1 MLTMN
6 KILENKTIV
15 ALTFTIAI
23 IFTAIAMSGSSY
35 ALYVNKDYGTTED
48 YTTGLLDLTFDENT
62 TLTLASAFP
71 ISDEEG
77 LASDPYILKVT
88 NTGNLTYKFN
98 IELLDTTSSN
108 LINNK
113 YIKIKVDDG
122 DIYTLNTTNILSKDI
137 TLVPGESKS
146 INVRMWLSEDTPNSE
161 AGKGFSAKATTNG
174 YAVYA
179 TETEKPKTATDT
191 IMELSKGDSWPA
203 DLTDS
208 GLYATNSYTADDGTT
223 KYHDYRYIGANVNNY
238 VKFNNDLYR
247 IIGVFDEN
255 SHGVTGQYLVK
266 LIMASPLLGNS
277 WGIYNTSNTSG
288 TYSGYTNDWTGKSK
302 TTKANLNILLNEY
315 FINKTNTSSTYGDCA
330 NWTYYNYDNTNYRTN
345 DCTDIVGYGIDSKLT
360 SYLEDATWYLYGSGT
375 SQSKQNW
382 YLCERGGNS
391 CTPSGPNKGDA
402 SVTSKIGLM
411 YLSDYLYASGYYSN
425 DDTTTQIA
433 DYFGNKNWLYKG
445 YEWTLTPN
453 ASGMF
458 SSAFSV
464 WNVSTGLAFSY
475 FSNYPYGSRPTF
487 YLKSDVKI
495 SGGLGTYNNP
505 YILEQG

>member
-15 ALTFTIAI
+15 ALTFTLAI

-98 IELLDTTSSN
+98 IELLDTTSTN
-108 LINNK
+108 LIDNK

-174 YAVYA
+174 YALY
-179 TETEKPKTATDT
+179 TTGTEKPKTAADT

-208 GLYATNSYTADDGTT
+208 GVYATNSYTASDGTT
-223 KYHDYRYIGANVNNY
+223 KYHDYRYIGANVNNW

-288 TYSGYTNDWTGKSK
+288 TYSDYKNDWTGKA
-302 TTKANLNILLNEY
+302 TGIKANLNVLLNEY
-315 FINKTNTSSTYGDCA
+315 FINKTNTSSTYGACG
-330 NWTYYNYDNTNYRTN
+330 NWTYFFSNTNYRTN
-345 DCTDIVGYGIDSKLT
+345 DCSDIVGYGIDPKYSG
-360 SYLEDATWYLYGSGT
+360 YIEDATWYLYGSD
-375 SQSKQNW
+375 SNQSKQEW
-382 YLCERGGNS
+382 YLCERGGIS
-391 CTPSGPNKGDA
+391 CTTSGPNTGDT
-402 SVTSKIGLM
+402 SVTSKVGLM
-411 YLSDYLYASGYYSN
+411 YLSDYLYASGYYSSS
-425 DDTTTQIA
+425 DTTIQVTG
-433 DYFGNKNWLYKG
+433 YFGSKNWLWKG
-445 YEWTLTPN
+445 YEWTLTPYTSDKN
-453 ASGMF
+453 A
-458 SSAFSV
+458 V
-464 WNVSTGLAFSY
+464 WYVNINSTYIFAT
-475 FSNYPYGSRPTF
+475 NPPHGSRPTF

-495 SGGLGTYNNP
+495 SGGFGTYNNP

>member
-15 ALTFTIAI
+15 VLTFTIAI

-98 IELLDTTSSN
+98 IELLDTTSTN
-108 LINNK
+108 LIDNK

-137 TLVPGESKS
+137 TLVPGESKK
-146 INVRMWLSEDTPNSE
+146 INVRMWLSEETPNSE

-174 YAVYA
+174 YAVYTTGNEVA
-179 TETEKPKTATDT
+179 LPANANDYIKS
-191 IMELSKGDSWPA
+191 LSKGDSWPA

-208 GLYATNSYTADDGTT
+208 GLYATNKYTASDGTT

-255 SHGVTGQYLVK
+255 SHGVTGEYLVK
-266 LIMASPLLGNS
+266 LIMASPLSGNS
-277 WGIYNTSNTSG
+277 WGIYNSSNTSG
-288 TYSGYTNDWTGKSK
+288 TYSNYKNDWTGKA
-302 TTKANLNILLNEY
+302 TGIKANLNVLLNEY
-315 FINKTNTSSTYGDCA
+315 FVNSTNTSSTYGTCS
-330 NWTYYNYDNTNYRTN
+330 NWTYYNANTNHRTN
-345 DCTDIVGYGIDSKLT
+345 DCSDIIGYGIDPKYSG
-360 SYLEDATWYLYGSGT
+360 YIEDATWYLYGSGT
-375 SQSKQNW
+375 DQSKQNW

-391 CTPSGPNKGDA
+391 CTTSGPNTGDA
-402 SVTSKIGLM
+402 SVTSKMGLM

-425 DDTTTQIA
+425 SDTTTQGTQ
-433 DYFGNKNWLYKG
+433 YYGNKNWLYKG
-445 YEWTLTPN
+445 YEWTQTPY
-453 ASGMF
+453 ASG
-458 SSAFSV
+458 ANRV
-464 WNVSTGLAFSY
+464 WFVYRGNAGSNDSY
-475 FSNYPYGSRPTF
+475 YPYGSRPSF
-487 YLKSDVKI
+487 YLKSDINI
-495 SGGLGTYNNP
+495 SGGFGTYNNP

>member
-98 IELLDTTSSN
+98 IELLDTTSTN

-122 DIYTLNTTNILSKDI
+122 EVHTLDTSNILSKDI

-174 YAVYA
+174 YAVYTTGDEIA
-179 TETEKPKTATDT
+179 LPANANTY
-191 IMELSKGDSWPA
+191 IISQSKGDSWPA

-208 GLYATNSYTADDGTT
+208 GLYATNKYTADDGTI

-266 LIMASPLLGNS
+266 LIMANPLGSYS
-277 WGIYNTSNTSG
+277 WGVYNTSNDSG
-288 TYSGYTNDWTGKSK
+288 TYSGYANDWTGKATKS
-302 TTKANLNILLNEY
+302 KANLNVLFNEY
-315 FINKTNTSSTYGDCA
+315 FINRTNTSSTYGACG
-330 NWTYYNYDNTNYRTN
+330 NWTYFYYVTDYRTN
-345 DCTDIVGYGIDSKLT
+345 DCSDIEGFGIDSKLT
-360 SYLEDATWYLYGSGT
+360 SYIENATWYLYGSDT
-375 SQSKQNW
+375 DQSKQNW

-391 CTPSGPNKGDA
+391 CTSSGPSTGDT
-402 SVTSKIGLM
+402 SVNSKVGLM
-411 YLSDYLYASGYYSN
+411 YLSDYLYASGYFAST
-425 DDTTTQIA
+425 DTSTQGTN
-433 DYFGNKNWLYKG
+433 YFGNKNWLYKG
-445 YEWTLTPN
+445 YDWTLTPS
-453 ASGMF
+453 AS
-458 SSAFSV
+458 AATSV
-464 WNVSTGLAFSY
+464 WSVSTGRGIRSATLAALGF
-475 FSNYPYGSRPTF
+475 RPSF
-487 YLKSDVKI
+487 YLKSNIKI
-495 SGGLGTYNNP
+495 SGGFGTYNNP

>member
-1 MLTMN
+1 
-6 KILENKTIV
+6 
-15 ALTFTIAI
+15 
-23 IFTAIAMSGSSY
+23 MSGSSY

-98 IELLDTTSSN
+98 IELLDTTSTN

-137 TLVPGESKS
+137 TLVPGESKK
-146 INVRMWLSEDTPNSE
+146 IKVRMWLSEETPNSE

-174 YAVYA
+174 YAVYTTGNEVA
-179 TETEKPKTATDT
+179 LPASANTY
-191 IMELSKGDSWPA
+191 IISQSKGDSWPA

-208 GLYATNSYTADDGTT
+208 GVYATNSYTASDGTT

-266 LIMASPLLGNS
+266 LIMASPLSGNS
-277 WGIYNTSNTSG
+277 WGIYNSSNTSG
-288 TYSGYTNDWTGKSK
+288 TYSNYKNDWTGKA
-302 TTKANLNILLNEY
+302 TGIKANLNVLLNEY
-315 FINKTNTSSTYGDCA
+315 FINKTNTSSTYGSCS
-330 NWTYYNYDNTNYRTN
+330 NWTYYHYSNTNYRTN
-345 DCTDIVGYGIDSKLT
+345 DCTDIVGYGIDSKIT
-360 SYLEDATWYLYGSGT
+360 SYIADATWYLYGSDT
-375 SQSKQNW
+375 DRSKQNW

-391 CTPSGPNKGDA
+391 CTTSGPNTGDT
-402 SVTSKIGLM
+402 SVISKMGLM

-425 DDTTTQIA
+425 ADTTTQDKIN
-433 DYFGNKNWLYKG
+433 YGNKNWLYKG
-445 YEWTLTPN
+445 YEWTQTPY
-453 ASGMF
+453 ASVAYTAWLVKDGDA
-458 SSAFSV
+458 SATV
-464 WNVSTGLAFSY
+464 TY
-475 FSNYPYGSRPTF
+475 YPWGWRPSL
-487 YLKSDVKI
+487 YLKSNIKI
-495 SGGLGTYNNP
+495 SGGYGTYNNP

>member
-1 MLTMN
+1 MGKVMERNLVLLL
-6 KILENKTIV
+6 II
-15 ALTFTIAI
+15 ACAFTVMS
-23 IFTAIAMSGSSY
+23 MSGSSY
-35 ALYVNKDYGTTED
+35 ALYVNKDYGSTED

-71 ISDEEG
+71 ISDAEG
-77 LASDPYILKVT
+77 ESSDAYSLKIT

-98 IELLDTTSSN
+98 VELLDTTSEN

-113 YIKIKVDDG
+113 YIKIKIDDG
-122 DIYTLNTTNILSKDI
+122 DIHTLDTSNILSKDV

-174 YAVYA
+174 YAVYTTGDEIA
-179 TETEKPKTATDT
+179 LPANANTY
-191 IMELSKGDSWPA
+191 IISQSKGDSWPA

-266 LIMASPLLGNS
+266 LIMANRIGGYS
-277 WGIYNTSNTSG
+277 WGTYNSSNTSG
-288 TYSGYTNDWTGKSK
+288 TYSNYKNDWTGKA
-302 TTKANLNILLNEY
+302 TGVKANLNILLNEY
-315 FINKTNTSSTYGDCA
+315 FLNKTNTSSTYGSCS
-330 NWTYYNYDNTNYRTN
+330 NWTYFQSHTSWRTN
-345 DCTDIVGYGIDSKLT
+345 DCTDIVGYGIDPKYSGYIENT
-360 SYLEDATWYLYGSGT
+360 TWYLYGSGT
-375 SQSKQNW
+375 DQSKQNW

-391 CTPSGPNKGDA
+391 CTTSGPNTGDA
-402 SVTSKIGLM
+402 SVTSKMGLM

-425 DDTTTQIA
+425 ADTTTQGNS
-433 DYFGNKNWLYKG
+433 YYGNKNWLYKG
-445 YEWTLTPN
+445 KEWTQTPTV
-453 ASGMF
+453 SG
-458 SSAFSV
+458 AINV
-464 WNVSTGLAFSY
+464 WFVGDGRVSYYWGIH
-475 FSNYPYGSRPTF
+475 PYGWRPTL
-487 YLKSDVKI
+487 YLKSNIKI
-495 SGGLGTYNNP
+495 SGGFGTYNNP

>member
-48 YTTGLLDLTFDENT
+48 YTTGLLDLTFDEIT

-98 IELLDTTSSN
+98 IELLDTTSNN
-108 LINNK
+108 LIDNK

-137 TLVPGESKS
+137 TLVPGESKK
-146 INVRMWLSEDTPNSE
+146 IKVRMWLSEDTPNSE

-174 YAVYA
+174 YAVY
-179 TETEKPKTATDT
+179 TTGTEKPKTAADT
-191 IMELSKGDSWPA
+191 IMELSKGDTWPA

-208 GLYATNSYTADDGTT
+208 GVYATNKYTADDGTT

-266 LIMASPLLGNS
+266 LIMASPLSGNS
-277 WGIYNTSNTSG
+277 WGVYNTSNTSG
-288 TYSGYTNDWTGKSK
+288 TYSNYANDWTGKA
-302 TTKANLNILLNEY
+302 TGIKANLNVLLNEY
-315 FINKTNTSSTYGDCA
+315 FINKTNTSSTYGSCS
-330 NWTYYNYDNTNYRTN
+330 NWTYYFNNTNYRTN
-345 DCTDIVGYGIDSKLT
+345 DCSDIVGYGIDPKYS
-360 SYLEDATWYLYGSGT
+360 SYIENATWYLYGS
-375 SQSKQNW
+375 SKDQSKQNW

-391 CTPSGPNKGDA
+391 CTASGQSTGDA
-402 SVTSKIGLM
+402 SVTSKMGLM
-411 YLSDYLYASGYYSN
+411 YLSDYLYASGYNSSTN
-425 DDTTTQIA
+425 TNSQLDD
-433 DYFGNKNWLYKG
+433 YYGNKNWLYKG
-445 YEWTLTPN
+445 FEWTQTPRAPGAN
-453 ASGMF
+453 L
-458 SSAFSV
+458 V
-464 WNVSTGLAFSY
+464 WFVGRGEAYNRETYFSY
-475 FSNYPYGSRPTF
+475 WWRPSL
-487 YLKSDVKI
+487 YLKSDIKI
-495 SGGLGTYNNP
+495 SEGYGTYNNP

>member
-1 MLTMN
+1 MN

-15 ALTFTIAI
+15 ALTFTLAI

-98 IELLDTTSSN
+98 IELLDTTSTN
-108 LINNK
+108 LIDNK

-146 INVRMWLSEDTPNSE
+146 INVRMWLSEETPNSE

-174 YAVYA
+174 YALY
-179 TETEKPKTATDT
+179 TTGTEKPKTAADT
-191 IMELSKGDSWPA
+191 IMELSKGDTWPA

-208 GLYATNSYTADDGTT
+208 GVYATNKYTADDGTT
-223 KYHDYRYIGANVNNY
+223 KYHDYRYVGANVNNW
-238 VKFNNDLYR
+238 VSFNNDLYR

-266 LIMASPLLGNS
+266 LIMANPIGAFS
-277 WGIYNTSNTSG
+277 WGVYNTSNTSG
-288 TYSGYTNDWTGKSK
+288 TYSGRTNDWTGKA
-302 TTKANLNILLNEY
+302 TGMGVKANLNVLLNEY
-315 FINKTNTSSTYGDCA
+315 FINKTNTSSTYGACS
-330 NWTYYNYDNTNYRTN
+330 NWTYFDHTTNHKTN
-345 DCTDIVGYGIDSKLT
+345 DCSDIVGYGIDSNLT
-360 SYLEDATWYLYGSGT
+360 SYIEDATWYLYGSGT
-375 SQSKQNW
+375 DQSKQNW

-391 CTPSGPNKGDA
+391 CTSSGPSTGDT
-402 SVTSKIGLM
+402 SVNSKVGLM
-411 YLSDYLYASGYYSN
+411 YLSDYLYASGYYSST
-425 DDTTTQIA
+425 DTSTQNQY
-433 DYFGNKNWLYKG
+433 YFGNKNWLYKS
-445 YEWTLTPN
+445 YEWTITPY
-453 ASGMF
+453 ASNDHY
-458 SSAFSV
+458 V
-464 WNVSTGLAFSY
+464 WFVNYGNVTKIYSHD
-475 FSNYPYGSRPTF
+475 PRGSRPAF
-487 YLKSDVKI
+487 YLKSDIKI
-495 SGGLGTYNNP
+495 SGGFGTYNNP

>member
-1 MLTMN
+1 MN

-15 ALTFTIAI
+15 ALTFTLAI

-98 IELLDTTSSN
+98 IELLDTTSTN
-108 LINNK
+108 LIDNK

-137 TLVPGESKS
+137 TLVPGESKK
-146 INVRMWLSEDTPNSE
+146 INVRMWLSEETPNSE

-174 YAVYA
+174 YALY
-179 TETEKPKTATDT
+179 TTGTEKPKTAADT
-191 IMELSKGDSWPA
+191 IMELSKGDTWPA
-203 DLTDS
+203 NLTDS
-208 GLYATNSYTADDGTT
+208 GVYATNKYTASDGTT

-255 SHGVTGQYLVK
+255 SHGVTGKYLVK
-266 LIMASPLLGNS
+266 LIMASPLSGNT

-288 TYSGYTNDWTGKSK
+288 TYSNYKNDWTGKA
-302 TTKANLNILLNEY
+302 TGIKANLNVLLNEY
-315 FINKTNTSSTYGDCA
+315 FANSTNTSSTYGACS
-330 NWTYYNYDNTNYRTN
+330 NWTYFFSNTNSRTN
-345 DCTDIVGYGIDSKLT
+345 DCTDIVGYGIDSNLT
-360 SYLEDATWYLYGSGT
+360 SYIEDATWYLYGSGT
-375 SQSKQNW
+375 KQSKQNW
-382 YLCERGGNS
+382 YQCERGGNS
-391 CTPSGPNKGDA
+391 CTASGPSTGDT
-402 SVTSKIGLM
+402 SVTSKMGLM

-425 DDTTTQIA
+425 ADTSTQ
-433 DYFGNKNWLYKG
+433 DRYYFGNKNWLYKG
-445 YEWTLTPN
+445 SEWTQTPYASDASYAWYVKDGDTHYNLT
-453 ASGMF
+453 F
-458 SSAFSV
+458 RTFV
-464 WNVSTGLAFSY
+464 W
-475 FSNYPYGSRPTF
+475 RPSL

-495 SGGLGTYNNP
+495 SGGYGTYNNP

>member
-98 IELLDTTSSN
+98 IELLDTTSTN

-122 DIYTLNTTNILSKDI
+122 EVHTLDTSNILSKDI

-146 INVRMWLSEDTPNSE
+146 INVRMWLSEETPNSE

-174 YAVYA
+174 YAVYTTGDEIA
-179 TETEKPKTATDT
+179 LPASANSY
-191 IMELSKGDSWPA
+191 IISQSKGDSWPA

-208 GLYATNSYTADDGTT
+208 GLYATNKYTADDGTI
-223 KYHDYRYIGANVNNY
+223 KYHDYRYIGAGVNNY

-266 LIMASPLLGNS
+266 LIAANPIGAYTWGAYNS
-277 WGIYNTSNTSG
+277 SNTSG
-288 TYSGYTNDWTGKSK
+288 TYSGYANDWTGKSK
-302 TTKANLNILLNEY
+302 TTKANLNIILNEY
-315 FINKTNTSSTYGDCA
+315 FLNKTNTSSTYGACS
-330 NWTYYNYDNTNYRTN
+330 NWTYYYRSANYRTN

-360 SYLEDATWYLYGSGT
+360 SYIEDATWYLYGSNT
-375 SQSKQNW
+375 NQSKQNW

-391 CTPSGPNKGDA
+391 CTPSGPNEGDT
-402 SVTSKIGLM
+402 SVTSKMGLM
-411 YLSDYLYASGYYSN
+411 YLSDYLYASGYYAST
-425 DDTTTQIA
+425 DTTIQDD
-433 DYFGNKNWLYKG
+433 DYYGNKNWLYKG
-445 YEWTLTPN
+445 SEWTLTPF
-453 ASGMF
+453 ASNTAYAWHVNFGE
-458 SSAFSV
+458 AD
-464 WNVSTGLAFSY
+464 STTTENPHGW
-475 FSNYPYGSRPTF
+475 RPTF

-495 SGGLGTYNNP
+495 SGGFGTYNNP

>member
-98 IELLDTTSSN
+98 IELLDTTSTN

-146 INVRMWLSEDTPNSE
+146 INVRMWLSEETPNSE

-174 YAVYA
+174 YALY
-179 TETEKPKTATDT
+179 TTGTEKPKTAADT
-191 IMELSKGDSWPA
+191 IMELSKGDTWPA

-208 GLYATNSYTADDGTT
+208 GVYATNKYTASDGTT

-266 LIMASPLLGNS
+266 LIMASSLSSNS

-288 TYSGYTNDWTGKSK
+288 TYSNYKNDWTGKA
-302 TTKANLNILLNEY
+302 TGIKANLNVLLNEY
-315 FINKTNTSSTYGDCA
+315 FANSTNTSSTYGSCS
-330 NWTYYNYDNTNYRTN
+330 NWTYYNTNTNYRTN
-345 DCTDIVGYGIDSKLT
+345 DCSDIVGFGIDSNLT
-360 SYLEDATWYLYGSGT
+360 SYIEDATWYLYGSGT

-391 CTPSGPNKGDA
+391 CTSSGPSTGDT

-411 YLSDYLYASGYYSN
+411 YLSDYLYASGYYSSS
-425 DDTTTQIA
+425 DTTTTGTS
-433 DYFGNKNWLYKG
+433 YYGNKNWLYKG
-445 YEWTLTPN
+445 YEWTQTPCTSVATGVWFVFRGSAEYSN
-453 ASGMF
+453 
-458 SSAFSV
+458 SSDPFG
-464 WNVSTGLAFSY
+464 W
-475 FSNYPYGSRPTF
+475 RPSL

-495 SGGLGTYNNP
+495 SGGYGTYNNP

>member
-1 MLTMN
+1 MN

-98 IELLDTTSSN
+98 IELLDTTSTN

-146 INVRMWLSEDTPNSE
+146 INVRMWLSEETPNSE

-174 YAVYA
+174 YALY
-179 TETEKPKTATDT
+179 TTGTEKPKTAADT
-191 IMELSKGDSWPA
+191 IMELSKGDTWPA

-208 GLYATNSYTADDGTT
+208 GVYATNKYTASDGTT

-266 LIMASPLLGNS
+266 LIMASSLSSNS

-288 TYSGYTNDWTGKSK
+288 TYSNYKNDWTGKA
-302 TTKANLNILLNEY
+302 TGIKANLNVLLNEY
-315 FINKTNTSSTYGDCA
+315 FANSTNTSSTYGSCS
-330 NWTYYNYDNTNYRTN
+330 NWTYYNTNTNYRTN
-345 DCTDIVGYGIDSKLT
+345 DCSDIVGFGIDSNLT
-360 SYLEDATWYLYGSGT
+360 SYIEDATWYLYGSGT

-391 CTPSGPNKGDA
+391 CTSSGPSTGDT

-411 YLSDYLYASGYYSN
+411 YLSDYLYASGYYSSS
-425 DDTTTQIA
+425 DTTTTGTS
-433 DYFGNKNWLYKG
+433 YYGNKNWLYKG
-445 YEWTLTPN
+445 YEWTQTPCTSVATGVWFVFRGSAEYSN
-453 ASGMF
+453 
-458 SSAFSV
+458 SSDPFG
-464 WNVSTGLAFSY
+464 W
-475 FSNYPYGSRPTF
+475 RPSL

-495 SGGLGTYNNP
+495 SGGYGTYNNP

>member
-15 ALTFTIAI
+15 ALTFTLAI

-98 IELLDTTSSN
+98 IELLDTTSTN

-137 TLVPGESKS
+137 TLVPGESKK
-146 INVRMWLSEDTPNSE
+146 INVRMWLSEETPNSE

-174 YAVYA
+174 YAVYTTGKENA
-179 TETEKPKTATDT
+179 AANT
-191 IMELSKGDSWPA
+191 IMSLSKGSSWSA

-208 GLYATNSYTADDGTT
+208 GVYATNSYTASDGTT

-255 SHGVTGQYLVK
+255 SHGVTGEYLVK
-266 LIMASPLLGNS
+266 LIAANPIGGYS
-277 WGIYNTSNTSG
+277 WGAYNSSNTSG
-288 TYSGYTNDWTGKSK
+288 TYSNYKNDWTGKA
-302 TTKANLNILLNEY
+302 TGIKANLNVLLNEY
-315 FINKTNTSSTYGDCA
+315 FANSTNTSSTYGACS
-330 NWTYYNYDNTNYRTN
+330 NWTYFFTDTNYRTN
-345 DCTDIVGYGIDSKLT
+345 DCSDIVGYGIDPKYSG
-360 SYLEDATWYLYGSGT
+360 YIEDATWYLYGSGT
-375 SQSKQNW
+375 AQSKQNW

-391 CTPSGPNKGDA
+391 CTTSGQNTGDA
-402 SVTSKIGLM
+402 SVTSKMGLM
-411 YLSDYLYASGYYSN
+411 YLSDYLYASGYYSSS
-425 DDTTTQIA
+425 DTTTQ
-433 DYFGNKNWLYKG
+433 DTKYYGNKNWLYKAN
-445 YEWTLTPN
+445 EWTQTPY
-453 ASGMF
+453 ASG
-458 SSAFSV
+458 ARYV
-464 WNVSTGLAFSY
+464 WYVSLGYVSY
-475 FSNYPYGSRPTF
+475 ADAYFPRGWRPSL

-495 SGGLGTYNNP
+495 SGGYGTYNNP

>member
-1 MLTMN
+1 MG
-6 KILENKTIV
+6 KIMERNLVLLLII
-15 ALTFTIAI
+15 ACAFTVMS
-23 IFTAIAMSGSSY
+23 MSGNSY

-71 ISDEEG
+71 ISDAEG
-77 LASDPYILKVT
+77 ESSDAYSLKIT

-98 IELLDTTSSN
+98 VELLDTTSEN

-113 YIKIKVDDG
+113 YIKIKIDDG
-122 DIYTLNTTNILSKDI
+122 EVHTLDTSNILSKDV

-174 YAVYA
+174 YAVY
-179 TETEKPKTATDT
+179 TTGTEKPKTAADT
-191 IMELSKGDSWPA
+191 IMELSKGDTWPA

-208 GLYATNSYTADDGTT
+208 GVYATNKYTADDGTT

-266 LIMASPLLGNS
+266 LIMASPLSGNS
-277 WGIYNTSNTSG
+277 WGVYNSSNTSG
-288 TYSGYTNDWTGKSK
+288 TYSGYANDWTGKSI

-315 FINKTNTSSTYGDCA
+315 FYNKTNTSSTYGSCS
-330 NWTYYNYDNTNYRTN
+330 NWTYFSTNTNYRTN
-345 DCTDIVGYGIDSKLT
+345 DCSDIVGYGIDPKYSG
-360 SYLEDATWYLYGSGT
+360 YIENATWYLYGSDK
-375 SQSKQNW
+375 SYSKQNW

-391 CTPSGPNKGDA
+391 CTTSGPSTGDA
-402 SVTSKIGLM
+402 SVTSKMGLM
-411 YLSDYLYASGYYSN
+411 YLSDYLYASGYYSST
-425 DDTTTQIA
+425 DTTIQTA
-433 DYFGNKNWLYKG
+433 GYYGNKNWLYKG
-445 YEWTLTPN
+445 TEWTPTPSTSGADSIWKVEDGYADSRGE
-453 ASGMF
+453 AS
-458 SSAFSV
+458 AQLV
-464 WNVSTGLAFSY
+464 
-475 FSNYPYGSRPTF
+475 
-487 YLKSDVKI
+487 
-495 SGGLGTYNNP
+495 
-505 YILEQG
+505 

>member
-122 DIYTLNTTNILSKDI
+122 DIYSLNTTNILSKDI
-137 TLVPGESKS
+137 TLVPGESKK
-146 INVRMWLSEDTPNSE
+146 INVRMWLSEETPNSE

-174 YAVYA
+174 YAVY
-179 TETEKPKTATDT
+179 TTGTEKPKTAADT

-208 GLYATNSYTADDGTT
+208 GVYATNKYTADDGTT

-266 LIMASPLLGNS
+266 LIMASPLSGNS
-277 WGIYNTSNTSG
+277 WGVYNTSNTSG
-288 TYSGYTNDWTGKSK
+288 TYSSYKNDWTGK
-302 TTKANLNILLNEY
+302 TTSVKANLNVLLNEY
-315 FINKTNTSSTYGDCA
+315 FANSTNTSSTYGSCS
-330 NWTYYNYDNTNYRTN
+330 NWTYYNNNTNYRTN
-345 DCTDIVGYGIDSKLT
+345 DCSDIVGYGIDPKYSGFI
-360 SYLEDATWYLYGSGT
+360 EDATWYLYGSGT

-391 CTPSGPNKGDA
+391 CTTSGPNTGDA
-402 SVTSKIGLM
+402 SVTSKMGLM
-411 YLSDYLYASGYYSN
+411 YLSDYLYASGYYSSTN
-425 DDTTTQIA
+425 TTTQGT
-433 DYFGNKNWLYKG
+433 YYYGNKNWLYKG
-445 YEWTLTPN
+445 IEWTQTPY
-453 ASGMF
+453 A
-458 SSAFSV
+458 SSANIGWHIENGRANEF
-464 WNVSTGLAFSY
+464 NYSTSY
-475 FSNYPYGSRPTF
+475 PFGWRPSL
-487 YLKSDVKI
+487 YLKSDIKI
-495 SGGLGTYNNP
+495 SGGYGTCNNP

>member
-1 MLTMN
+1 MGKVMERNLVLLL
-6 KILENKTIV
+6 IIACV
-15 ALTFTIAI
+15 FTVMS
-23 IFTAIAMSGSSY
+23 MSGNSY

-71 ISDEEG
+71 ISDAEG
-77 LASDPYILKVT
+77 ESSDAYSLKIT

-98 IELLDTTSSN
+98 VELLDTTSEN

-113 YIKIKVDDG
+113 YIKIKIDDG
-122 DIYTLNTTNILSKDI
+122 EVHTLDTSNILSKDV

-146 INVRMWLSEDTPNSE
+146 INIRMWLSEDTPNSE

-174 YAVYA
+174 YAVYTTGDEIA
-179 TETEKPKTATDT
+179 LPANANSY
-191 IMELSKGDSWPA
+191 IISQSKGDSWPA

-208 GLYATNSYTADDGTT
+208 GLYATNSYTAADGTT
-223 KYHDYRYIGANVNNY
+223 KYHDYRYVGANVNNW

-266 LIMASPLLGNS
+266 LIMANPIGGYS
-277 WGIYNTSNTSG
+277 WGAYNSSNTSG
-288 TYSGYTNDWTGKSK
+288 EYSGYANDWTGKSK

-315 FINKTNTSSTYGDCA
+315 FLNKTNTSSTYGACS
-330 NWTYYNYDNTNYRTN
+330 NWTYFFSNTNYRTN
-345 DCTDIVGYGIDSKLT
+345 DCTDIVGYGIDPKYSG
-360 SYLEDATWYLYGSGT
+360 YIEDATWYLYGSGT
-375 SQSKQNW
+375 DQSKQNW

-391 CTPSGPNKGDA
+391 CTSSGPSTGDT

-411 YLSDYLYASGYYSN
+411 YLSDCLYASGYYAST
-425 DDTTTQIA
+425 DTTTTQGQY
-433 DYFGNKNWLYKG
+433 YFGNKNWLYKG
-445 YEWTLTPN
+445 YEWTQTPS
-453 ASGMF
+453 ASG
-458 SSAFSV
+458 ANRVWSV
-464 WNVSTGLAFSY
+464 SFGLASSGY
-475 FSNYPYGSRPTF
+475 TNDPIGWRPSL

-495 SGGLGTYNNP
+495 SGGFGTYNNP

>member
-1 MLTMN
+1 
-6 KILENKTIV
+6 
-15 ALTFTIAI
+15 
-23 IFTAIAMSGSSY
+23 MSGSSY

-98 IELLDTTSSN
+98 IELLDTTSTN
-108 LINNK
+108 LIDNK

-137 TLVPGESKS
+137 TLVPGESKK
-146 INVRMWLSEDTPNSE
+146 IKVRMWLSEETPNSE

-174 YAVYA
+174 YAVYTTG
-179 TETEKPKTATDT
+179 TEDPKTAANT
-191 IMELSKGDSWPA
+191 IIKLNKGDSWPA

-208 GLYATNSYTADDGTT
+208 GLYATNKYTAVDGTT

-255 SHGVTGQYLVK
+255 SHGVTGKYLVK
-266 LIMASPLLGNS
+266 LIAANPIGGYS
-277 WGIYNTSNTSG
+277 WGAYNSSNTSG
-288 TYSGYTNDWTGKSK
+288 TYSNYDNNWTGKNIA
-302 TTKANLNILLNEY
+302 TKANLNILLNEY
-315 FINKTNTSSTYGDCA
+315 FLNKTNTSSTYGACS
-330 NWTYYNYDNTNYRTN
+330 NWTYFSSNTNYRTN
-345 DCTDIVGYGIDSKLT
+345 DCSDIVGYGIDSKY
-360 SYLEDATWYLYGSGT
+360 SGYIENATWYLYGSGT
-375 SQSKQNW
+375 DQSKQNW

-391 CTPSGPNKGDA
+391 CTSSGPSTGDT

-411 YLSDYLYASGYYSN
+411 YLSDYLYASGYYAST
-425 DDTTTQIA
+425 DTTTQGQY
-433 DYFGNKNWLYKG
+433 YFGNKNWLYKG
-445 YEWTLTPN
+445 WEWTLTPY
-453 ASGMF
+453 ASG
-458 SSAFSV
+458 AYSV
-464 WNVSTGLAFSY
+464 WSVVYGSAN
-475 FSNYPYGSRPTF
+475 SNSSLIPYGSRPAF
-487 YLKSDVKI
+487 YLKSDIKI
-495 SGGLGTYNNP
+495 SGGFGTYNNP

>member
-1 MLTMN
+1 MGKVMERNLVLLL
-6 KILENKTIV
+6 IIACV
-15 ALTFTIAI
+15 FTVMS
-23 IFTAIAMSGSSY
+23 MSGNSY
-35 ALYVNKDYGTTED
+35 ALYVNKDYGSTED

-71 ISDEEG
+71 ISDAEG
-77 LASDPYILKVT
+77 ESSDAYSLKIT

-98 IELLDTTSSN
+98 VELLDTTSEN

-113 YIKIKVDDG
+113 YIKIKIDDG
-122 DIYTLNTTNILSKDI
+122 DIHTLDTSNILSKDI

-174 YAVYA
+174 YALY
-179 TETEKPKTATDT
+179 TTGTEKPKTAADT
-191 IMELSKGDSWPA
+191 IMELSKGDTWPA

-208 GLYATNSYTADDGTT
+208 GVYATNKYTADDGTT
-223 KYHDYRYIGANVNNY
+223 KYHDYRYIGANVNNW

-288 TYSGYTNDWTGKSK
+288 TYSDYKNDWTGKA
-302 TTKANLNILLNEY
+302 TGIKANLNVLLNEY
-315 FINKTNTSSTYGDCA
+315 FINKTNTSSTYGACG
-330 NWTYYNYDNTNYRTN
+330 NWTYFFSNTNYRTN
-345 DCTDIVGYGIDSKLT
+345 DCSDIVGYGIDPKYSG
-360 SYLEDATWYLYGSGT
+360 YIEDATWYLYGSD
-375 SQSKQNW
+375 SNQSKQEW
-382 YLCERGGNS
+382 YLCERGGIS
-391 CTPSGPNKGDA
+391 CTTSGPNTGDT
-402 SVTSKIGLM
+402 SVTSKVGLM
-411 YLSDYLYASGYYSN
+411 YLSDYLYASGYYSSS
-425 DDTTTQIA
+425 DTTIQVTG
-433 DYFGNKNWLYKG
+433 YFGSKNWLWKG
-445 YEWTLTPN
+445 YEWTLTPYTSDKN
-453 ASGMF
+453 A
-458 SSAFSV
+458 V
-464 WNVSTGLAFSY
+464 WYVNITSTYIFAT
-475 FSNYPYGSRPTF
+475 NPPHGSRPTF

-495 SGGLGTYNNP
+495 SGGFGTYNNP

>member
-1 MLTMN
+1 MN

-98 IELLDTTSSN
+98 IELLDTTSTN

-122 DIYTLNTTNILSKDI
+122 EVHTLDTSNILSKDI

-146 INVRMWLSEDTPNSE
+146 INVRMWLSEETPNSE

-174 YAVYA
+174 YAVYTTGNEIA
-179 TETEKPKTATDT
+179 LPASANTY
-191 IMELSKGDSWPA
+191 IISQSKGDSWPA

-208 GLYATNSYTADDGTT
+208 GLYATNKYTADDGTI

-266 LIMASPLLGNS
+266 LIMASPLSGNS
-277 WGIYNTSNTSG
+277 WGVYNSSNTSG
-288 TYSGYTNDWTGKSK
+288 TSSGYANDWTGKSK
-302 TTKANLNILLNEY
+302 TSKANLNVLLNEY
-315 FINKTNTSSTYGDCA
+315 FYNKTSTSSTYGDCA
-330 NWTYYNYDNTNYRTN
+330 NWTYFDYSSDNYYRTN
-345 DCTDIVGYGIDSKLT
+345 CSDIVGYGIDPK
-360 SYLEDATWYLYGSGT
+360 YNGYIENATWYLYGSGT
-375 SQSKQNW
+375 DQSKQNW

-391 CTPSGPNKGDA
+391 CTASGPSTGDV
-402 SVTSKIGLM
+402 SVTSKMGLM
-411 YLSDYLYASGYYSN
+411 YLSDYLYASGYYSST
-425 DDTTTQIA
+425 DTTTQTA
-433 DYFGNKNWLYKG
+433 YYYGNKNWLYKG
-445 YEWTLTPN
+445 YEWTQTPY
-453 ASGMF
+453 ASGA
-458 SSAFSV
+458 SSV
-464 WNVSTGLAFSY
+464 WKVSIGVA
-475 FSNYPYGSRPTF
+475 SNTIARGTETWRPSL
-487 YLKSDVKI
+487 YLKSDIKI
-495 SGGLGTYNNP
+495 SGGYGTYNNP

>member
-15 ALTFTIAI
+15 ALTFTLAI

-174 YAVYA
+174 YAVY
-179 TETEKPKTATDT
+179 TTGTEKPNTAANT
-191 IMELSKGDSWPA
+191 IIKLSKGDSWPA

-208 GLYATNSYTADDGTT
+208 GVYATNSYTASDGTT
-223 KYHDYRYIGANVNNY
+223 KYHDYRYIGANVNNW

-255 SHGVTGQYLVK
+255 SHGVTGKYLVK
-266 LIMASPLLGNS
+266 LIMASPIGGYS
-277 WGIYNTSNTSG
+277 WGAYNSSNTSG
-288 TYSGYTNDWTGKSK
+288 TYSNYANDWTGKA
-302 TTKANLNILLNEY
+302 TGIKANLNVLLNEY
-315 FINKTNTSSTYGDCA
+315 FANRTNTSSTYGSCS
-330 NWTYYNYDNTNYRTN
+330 NWTYYYNNTNYRTN
-345 DCTDIVGYGIDSKLT
+345 DCSDIVGYGIDPKYSG
-360 SYLEDATWYLYGSGT
+360 YIEDVTWYLYGSGT
-375 SQSKQNW
+375 GQSKQNW

-391 CTPSGPNKGDA
+391 CTSSGPSTGDT

-411 YLSDYLYASGYYSN
+411 YLSDYLYASGYYSST
-425 DDTTTQIA
+425 DTSTQGQN
-433 DYFGNKNWLYKG
+433 YFGNKNWLYKG
-445 YEWTLTPN
+445 WEWILTPN
-453 ASGMF
+453 ASD
-458 SSAFSV
+458 ANSV
-464 WNVSTGLAFSY
+464 WDVNYGRASSLN
-475 FSNYPYGSRPTF
+475 SNFPYGSRPAF
-487 YLKSDVKI
+487 YLKSDIKI
-495 SGGLGTYNNP
+495 SGGFGTYNNP

>member
-98 IELLDTTSSN
+98 IELLDTTSTN

-146 INVRMWLSEDTPNSE
+146 INVRMWLSEETPNSE

-174 YAVYA
+174 YAVYTTGDEVA
-179 TETEKPKTATDT
+179 LPANANDYIKF
-191 IMELSKGDSWPA
+191 LSKGDSWPA

-208 GLYATNSYTADDGTT
+208 GVYATNKYTADDGTT

-266 LIMASPLLGNS
+266 LIMASPLSGNS
-277 WGIYNTSNTSG
+277 WGVYNSSNTSG
-288 TYSGYTNDWTGKSK
+288 TYSGYANDWTGKSI

-315 FINKTNTSSTYGDCA
+315 FYNKTNTSSTYGSCS
-330 NWTYYNYDNTNYRTN
+330 NWTYFSTNTNYRTN
-345 DCTDIVGYGIDSKLT
+345 DCSDIVGYGIDPKYSG
-360 SYLEDATWYLYGSGT
+360 YIENATWYLYGSDK
-375 SQSKQNW
+375 SYSKQNW

-391 CTPSGPNKGDA
+391 CTTSGPSTGDA
-402 SVTSKIGLM
+402 SVTSKMGLM
-411 YLSDYLYASGYYSN
+411 YLSDYLYASGYYSST
-425 DDTTTQIA
+425 DTTTQTA
-433 DYFGNKNWLYKG
+433 RYYGNKNWLYKG
-445 YEWTLTPN
+445 TEWTQTPYTSGADSIWKVEDGYVDHRGE
-453 ASGMF
+453 AS
-458 SSAFSV
+458 AQLV
-464 WNVSTGLAFSY
+464 W
-475 FSNYPYGSRPTF
+475 RPSL
-487 YLKSDVKI
+487 YLKYDIKI
-495 SGGLGTYNNP
+495 SGGYGTYNNP

>member
-98 IELLDTTSSN
+98 IELLDTTSTN

-174 YAVYA
+174 YALY
-179 TETEKPKTATDT
+179 TTGTEKPKTAADT
-191 IMELSKGDSWPA
+191 IMELSKGDTWPA

-208 GLYATNSYTADDGTT
+208 GVYATNSYTADDGTT

-266 LIMASPLLGNS
+266 LIAANPIGSNS
-277 WGIYNTSNTSG
+277 WGAYNTSNTSG
-288 TYSGYTNDWTGKSK
+288 TYSNYKNDWTGKA
-302 TTKANLNILLNEY
+302 TGIKANLNVLLNEY
-315 FINKTNTSSTYGDCA
+315 FINKTNTSSTYGACS
-330 NWTYYNYDNTNYRTN
+330 NWTYFESNTNYRTN

-360 SYLEDATWYLYGSGT
+360 SYIEDATWYLYGSGT
-375 SQSKQNW
+375 DKSKQNW

-391 CTPSGPNKGDA
+391 CTASGPNTGDA
-402 SVTSKIGLM
+402 SVTSKMGLM
-411 YLSDYLYASGYYSN
+411 YLSDYLYASGYYSSS
-425 DDTTTQIA
+425 DTTTQ
-433 DYFGNKNWLYKG
+433 DQNYFGNKNWLYKG
-445 YEWTLTPN
+445 YEWTLTPY
-453 ASGMF
+453 ASGTNRVWYVYIGRAYDSA
-458 SSAFSV
+458 SSSP
-464 WNVSTGLAFSY
+464 S
-475 FSNYPYGSRPTF
+475 GSRPAF
-487 YLKSDVKI
+487 YLKSDIKI
-495 SGGLGTYNNP
+495 SGGFGTYNNP
-505 YILEQG
+505 YILEQR